1 MTKNVIIKA
10 SKMTAPRAA
19 EILTLAVNGPIDL
32 PVVLLK
38 NNTGRMDAFMEDTQD
53 QNKIGTV
60 LSVDGMAE
68 VSEYE
73 SLFHGSYQLRI
84 SGLGNKANLL
94 NAELITDDTSIAV
107 KTGEESVE
115 LQKAW
120 EKAIKEEIITPDDRE
135 YLTWHWDNNQINMF
149 DRFRAVSSFHKYF
162 DINGKRIMPIRPS
175 HAYVNSDPKH
185 IETPYDLSV
194 YGELF
199 NMALNRQPVVC
210 EGDKSTGKSV
220 AAKNL
225 AYDLMMP
232 SYEDTYGEDMMKLD
246 PIAERAFSEEAQNH
260 MTKQLADDYMAYKAG
275 DKGRYEGAL
284 EYMYWKDRAMTP
296 QLATNLGEMGKW
308 AFSGGVYIANEANL
322 ARINVRESIFNP
334 AAEDNQPHLTIPGY
348 GVVYLNPDCV
358 MIATQNKDYAGTNGS
373 NDAIDSR
380 FGKIK
385 FGYPPHILDQLK
397 TMTESDVGT
406 GCLQDVYYQRC
417 DKLYTFL
424 RDQVHAGE
432 RSNSVLSIRSF
443 GKALKDVALGGGYV
457 TLHSKLLIYLQSMTH
472 SEEDD
477 RAIADDIHQYIGTL

>member
-1 MTKNVIIKA
+1 MATKRNVIIKV
-10 SKMTAPRAA
+10 SKMTCPRGGEMLQLAAKGRVELPIVVMKNAIGKFLAYAESVSDENCIGMVLTVDGEAA
-19 EILTLAVNGPIDL
+19 EDLHFCGQTYEMRITGIGDL
-32 PVVLLK
+32 PTLL
-38 NNTGRMDAFMEDTQD
+38 T
-53 QNKIGTV
+53 
-60 LSVDGMAE
+60 AE
-68 VSEYE
+68 MVSEKE
-73 SLFHGSYQLRI
+73 
-84 SGLGNKANLL
+84 
-94 NAELITDDTSIAV
+94 TVAV
-107 KTGEESVE
+107 KTGEESKE
-115 LQKAW
+115 LRDAW
-120 EKAIKEEIITPDDRE
+120 DKAIADGVCTKDDRE
-135 YLTWHWDNNQINMF
+135 YLIWHWDNNQINQY
-149 DRFRAVSSFHKYF
+149 DRFRAVSGFRKYY
-162 DINGKRIMPIRPS
+162 DKRGERIMPIRPS

-185 IETPYDLSV
+185 QETPYDLSV

-220 AAKNL
+220 AAKNV

-246 PIAERAFSEEAQNH
+246 PIAERAFSEEAQEH
-260 MTKQLADDYMAYKAG
+260 MTRELAEAYM
-275 DKGRYEGAL
+275 RYQSGQEEFFSQAM

-322 ARINVRESIFNP
+322 ARVNVRESIFNP

-348 GVVYLNPDCV
+348 GIVYLNKDCV

-385 FGYPPHILDQLK
+385 FGYPPHIFDQLK
-397 TMTESDVGT
+397 TMTESDIGD
-406 GCLQDVYYQRC
+406 GCLQDEYYKRC
-417 DKLYTFL
+417 DKLYVFL

-432 RSNSVLSIRSF
+432 RSNGVLSIRSF

-457 TLHSKLLIYLQSMTH
+457 TLHSKLLIYLQNMVHT
-472 SEEDD
+472 EEDEK
-477 RAIADDIHQYIGTL
+477 AIADDIHTYIGNI